1 MEMQDIYQLNVRKKT
16 CVQVGGG
23 LVEFIYMEC
32 FLCDISDISG
42 KVSYKAVAA
51 EEAVGVWGGERCEK
65 RTGPKASTPTIT
77 FDLHSQ

>member
-51 EEAVGVWGGERCEK
+51 EEAVGGGGVNAAK
-65 RTGPKASTPTIT
+65 RGQ
-77 FDLHSQ
+77 DLRPPHPL